1 MARMAYLVGVVVVVL
16 VVLLS
21 IALHE
26 IGHMVPA
33 KRFGVRVS
41 QYMVG
46 FGPTLWSRRRGETEY
61 GLKAIPLGGY
71 VRLIGMYPPG
81 EAVGDPPA
89 RGWLGRVASDAR
101 AASAEEIRPGE
112 DHRAFY
118 RLSTPKKL
126 VVMLGGPVMNLV
138 IAFVLMGVGAVA
150 LGTPSSS
157 TTLGTVSQCVLPV
170 DAAADA
176 TCSAA
181 DAPAPGA
188 AAGLQ
193 PGDTVRTFDGTRID
207 SWDQLTTLI
216 RASGGES
223 VPVTVERAGAD
234 VDLTVTPVV
243 AQRPVLDADGNVVEN
258 ADGTIQAVPVGY
270 LGVSPTTVME
280 RASILSVPGEVAERT
295 GQTASVV
302 GTLPSKVMSLV
313 RSTVDDTPRDSS
325 SIIGVVGIGRFAG
338 EITSADGPGM
348 DWQLRVAA
356 LLDMLASLNLALF
369 VFNLIPLPPLDGG
382 HVVAALWEGARR
394 QVARLRGLPRPGP
407 FDTAKLVPLAYA
419 VFVLLGGV
427 GLLLVYADLVNP
439 VQI

>member
-1 MARMAYLVGVVVVVL
+1 
-16 VVLLS
+16 
-21 IALHE
+21 
-26 IGHMVPA
+26 
-33 KRFGVRVS
+33 
-41 QYMVG
+41 
-46 FGPTLWSRRRGETEY
+46 
-61 GLKAIPLGGY
+61 
-71 VRLIGMYPPG
+71 
-81 EAVGDPPA
+81 
-89 RGWLGRVASDAR
+89 
-101 AASAEEIRPGE
+101 
-112 DHRAFY
+112 
-118 RLSTPKKL
+118 
-126 VVMLGGPVMNLV
+126 
-138 IAFVLMGVGAVA
+138 
-150 LGTPSSS
+150 
-157 TTLGTVSQCVLPV
+157 
-170 DAAADA
+170 
-176 TCSAA
+176 
-181 DAPAPGA
+181 
-188 AAGLQ
+188 
-193 PGDTVRTFDGTRID
+193 
-207 SWDQLTTLI
+207 
-216 RASGGES
+216 
-223 VPVTVERAGAD
+223 VTVERAGAD

-258 ADGTIQAVPVGY
+258 ADGTIQTVPVGY